1 MYRKLSEKLLKW
13 KERSDHKPLLIT
25 GVRQCGKTYL
35 IQEFCSQQ
43 FERVAYINFE
53 KESGAA
59 ELFEYDLNPKRIIQ
73 ELGSVFFGFE
83 ITPGNTVLILDEIQ
97 ACPRAVTSLKYF
109 CEQYF

>member
-1 MYRKLSEKLLKW
+1 MYRKLSGKLLKW
-13 KERSDHKPLLIT
+13 KERPDHKPLLIT
-25 GVRQCGKTYL
+25 GVRQCGKTTL

-83 ITPGNTVLILDEIQ
+83 ITPGTAVLILDEIQ
-97 ACPRAVTSLKYF
+97 ACPRVLIS
-109 CEQYF
+109 